1 MTIKRVYDGLAVFL
15 AFALGWLAITA
26 TAQAEMIETITYYHN
41 DLTGSPV
48 AATDEQGNVI
58 WRKEYSPYGEELNQE
73 QQPDHRGFTGH
84 VHDADLGLTYM
95 QARYYDPTL
104 GRFLAV
110 DPAAVNPEVPFSF
123 NRYAYANNNPYKFM
137 DPDGRVPILIPVVI
151 FVGKEIAFEVI
162 ERQTGFTPPSL
173 KNGGKYLLRKGF
185 SEGAK
190 KTFKESA
197 KASKNPGRQGKQQR
211 LRELGNDDKVSSAD
225 RGWIKQEINSIE
237 RGNRKTI
244 RNPPGKDLAH
254 ERGREAAKGYGYEY
268 SHLQDRKLHRTQHK
282 YDNFGKKNKE
292 RPPH

>member
-26 TAQAEMIETITYYHN
+26 TAQAETIETITYYHN

-95 QARYYDPTL
+95 QARYYDPIL

-151 FVGKEIAFEVI
+151 FIGKEIAFEVI
-162 ERQTGFTPPSL
+162 ERQVGFTPPSL
-173 KNGGKYLLRKGF
+173 KNGGKYLLKKGF

-190 KTFKESA
+190 KTFKESTNVTKRPGSFRKKTVEDSWDNA
-197 KASKNPGRQGKQQR
+197 ADGKKPDTKSCPTCRKDVSGNPHKGEKRNHSDGWDVDHQPPWSQRDLSGMNRKLGR
-211 LRELGNDDKVSSAD
+211 LRRRLLPSAN
-225 RGWIKQEINSIE
+225 G
-237 RGNRKTI
+237 
-244 RNPPGKDLAH
+244 
-254 ERGREAAKGYGYEY
+254 
-268 SHLQDRKLHRTQHK
+268 
-282 YDNFGKKNKE
+282 
-292 RPPH
+292 